1 MLCDNLKTALVL
13 LEFGAD
19 PDLESWETMRY
30 RFLEPTDSN
39 VHIGR
44 TWMASHPGSYVK
56 EICLYLN
63 LLEGKLRISA
73 LLRHTK
79 TVIVLGNRLSY
90 EPRIS
95 LRALTFKFVFAMSI
109 FSAKLCGFEFR

>member
-1 MLCDNLKTALVL
+1 MGPDSIVCPGNMLCDNLKTALVL

-63 LLEGKLRISA
+63 LLEGKLRQVELKLI
-73 LLRHTK
+73 LR
-79 TVIVLGNRLSY
+79 ND
-90 EPRIS
+90 
-95 LRALTFKFVFAMSI
+95 
-109 FSAKLCGFEFR
+109 

>member
-1 MLCDNLKTALVL
+1 MLCDNLKTVLVL

-30 RFLEPTDSN
+30 RFLGPTDRN

-44 TWMASHPGSYVK
+44 TWMASHPGSYGSRSRTYVK

-63 LLEGKLRISA
+63 LLEGKLRQVELKLI
-73 LLRHTK
+73 LR
-79 TVIVLGNRLSY
+79 ND
-90 EPRIS
+90 
-95 LRALTFKFVFAMSI
+95 
-109 FSAKLCGFEFR
+109 

>member
-19 PDLESWETMRY
+19 PDLESWETKRY

-44 TWMASHPGSYVK
+44 TWMASHPGSYGRRSRTYVK

-63 LLEGKLRISA
+63 LLEGKLRQVELKLI
-73 LLRHTK
+73 LR
-79 TVIVLGNRLSY
+79 ND
-90 EPRIS
+90 
-95 LRALTFKFVFAMSI
+95 
-109 FSAKLCGFEFR
+109 